1 MQTYKAP
8 LKDIQFALEIMGYDR
23 VAQLDEYQDYDIET
37 LMYITEEVGK
47 FCSNEMLPLNRS
59 ADQEGVHYNPE
70 TMEVTT
76 PKGFKELYAK
86 FCEGQYAAISHP
98 VEYGGQGAP
107 LTLAFIM
114 SELSSATNKSFSMCA
129 GLTQGLVDAL
139 LHHGSDSQKQ
149 KYLPDLI
156 SGRTTGTMCLTEP
169 QCGTD
174 LGLLSTKAEAVDP
187 ENGVYK
193 MTGTKIWITFGEH
206 DFTDNIIHLVLAR
219 LPGAPEGIKGI
230 STFIVPKI
238 LDNGERNG
246 VTCGG
251 LEHKL
256 GIHAS
261 PTCVIN
267 LEESEGYLIG
277 EPHRGM
283 KVMFTM
289 MNAARLSVG
298 IEGIALSEIS
308 YQTALAFA
316 KDRRQMRALDKAK
329 RDPNAQADCILVHP
343 DVRRM
348 LLNVKASTEGM
359 RALSTWI
366 AIHLDLGTNHPD
378 PQERRNADDMVALF
392 TPIVKSYCTERGFWN
407 ISEAMQVCGGAG
419 YTTDWCIEQYLR
431 DMRIALIYEGT
442 NHIQALDLIGRKLPS
457 SGGQKAMR
465 TFSTK
470 VTEFIKT
477 NKDNAEMAPF
487 VQAVKEASKLL
498 TETTMTMLVSKAA
511 KDPEEGGAIASSYL
525 NLFALTTIAYLFGLQ
540 AQAAVERQNEGKFY
554 KTKIKTAR
562 YFMANILPEIHGLVA
577 IMKSG
582 KEHMMA
588 FGEDEF

>member
-1 MQTYKAP
+1 
-8 LKDIQFALEIMGYDR
+8 
-23 VAQLDEYQDYDIET
+23 
-37 LMYITEEVGK
+37 
-47 FCSNEMLPLNRS
+47 
-59 ADQEGVHYNPE
+59 
-70 TMEVTT
+70 
-76 PKGFKELYAK
+76 
-86 FCEGQYAAISHP
+86 
-98 VEYGGQGAP
+98 
-107 LTLAFIM
+107 
-114 SELSSATNKSFSMCA
+114 
-129 GLTQGLVDAL
+129 
-139 LHHGSDSQKQ
+139 
-149 KYLPDLI
+149 
-156 SGRTTGTMCLTEP
+156 
-169 QCGTD
+169 
-174 LGLLSTKAEAVDP
+174 
-187 ENGVYK
+187 
-193 MTGTKIWITFGEH
+193 
-206 DFTDNIIHLVLAR
+206 
-219 LPGAPEGIKGI
+219 
-230 STFIVPKI
+230 
-238 LDNGERNG
+238 
-246 VTCGG
+246 
-251 LEHKL
+251 
-256 GIHAS
+256 
-261 PTCVIN
+261 
-267 LEESEGYLIG
+267 
-277 EPHRGM
+277 
-283 KVMFTM
+283 MFTM